1 MGTTQGEERCTVNGE
16 YSEDDVL
23 TFTPEAGFVGGD
35 TVTLQWCI
43 PRVARRRRS

>member
-1 MGTTQGEERCTVNGE
+1 MLRRTDGYDTGEERCTVNGE

-35 TVTLQWCI
+35 TATLHMVY
-43 PRVARRRRS
+43 P